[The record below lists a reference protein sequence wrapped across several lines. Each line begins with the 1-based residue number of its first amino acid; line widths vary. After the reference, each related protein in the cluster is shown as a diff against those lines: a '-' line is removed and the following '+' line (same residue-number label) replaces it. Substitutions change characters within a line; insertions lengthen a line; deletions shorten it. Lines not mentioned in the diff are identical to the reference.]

1 MTTTETRVIIVDDE
15 PLARERLRRL
25 VEAEDDVRIVAECAG
40 GRDAVREVLA
50 HRPDVL
56 LLDVQ
61 MPGIDGFGVLRE
73 LRAATDAGA
82 GETAL
87 PLVIFVTAYDEH
99 ALRAFDVHAIDYVLK
114 PVETDRLRDALS
126 RARARHAQASAARRF
141 REMQRLLDRV
151 MAQGEAGAAAEPAE
165 ATLQRQGQW
174 TDRILIR
181 EKEKLYFIRA
191 AEVDW
196 IEAAGNYAKLYLGK
210 RTHLI
215 RETMTRMEQ
224 ALDPATF
231 IRIHRSTIVNLDRVR
246 QMEPWFSGEYM
257 VHMHDGT
264 QLRMSRWYRD
274 RVLSTLGRFPAG
286 VPAESE

>member
-1 MTTTETRVIIVDDE
+1 MTRDPTRAIVVDDE

-25 VEAEDDVRIVAECAG
+25 LDAEPDVHVVAECAT

-50 HRPDVL
+50 QRPDLL

-73 LRAATDAGA
+73 LRSEAEAGA
-82 GETAL
+82 GDTAL
-87 PLVIFVTAYDEH
+87 PLVIFVTAYDQH

-114 PVETDRLRDALS
+114 PVEPDRLRDALS

-141 REMQRLLDRV
+141 RDMQRLLERV
-151 MAQGEAGAAAEPAE
+151 MDPAEAGAAGEPAE
-165 ATLQRQGQW
+165 ATLQPRPQGRW
-174 TDRILIR
+174 TERILIR
-181 EKEKLYFIRA
+181 EKDKLYFVRT

-196 IEAAGNYAKLYLGK
+196 IEAAGNYVKLYIGK

-215 RETMTRMEQ
+215 RETMARMEQ
-224 ALDPATF
+224 ALDPGQF
-231 IRIHRSTIVNLDRVR
+231 VRIHRSTIVNLDRVR

-257 VHMHDGT
+257 VQMEDGT
-264 QLRMSRWYRD
+264 ELRMSRWYRD
-274 RVLSTLGRFPAG
+274 RVFDRLSRFPADG
-286 VPAESE
+286 S